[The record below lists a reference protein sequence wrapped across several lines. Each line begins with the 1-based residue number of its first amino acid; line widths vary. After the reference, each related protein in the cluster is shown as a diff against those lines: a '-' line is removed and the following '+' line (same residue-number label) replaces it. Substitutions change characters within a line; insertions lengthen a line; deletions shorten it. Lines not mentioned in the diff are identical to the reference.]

1 MKFWQLSSGR
11 FDLFSLSSNE
21 TQIQATTMVSFARC
35 IPYVKNNHTC
45 KLRISL

>member
-11 FDLFSLSSNE
+11 FDLFSLSSNV
-21 TQIQATTMVSFARC
+21 TKIQATTMVSFARC

-45 KLRISL
+45 KLHISL